1 MVNGHGL
8 RGVARPCGGSGAD
21 VSRRGQ
27 EATAD
32 NTENRTAA
40 GRGGRGGR
48 NGLEHKLRRLG
59 VKQKN
64 GRPNHPQT
72 RGKIER
78 YWQTLKKWLAAQPQP
93 ADLAQLQALLDAFA
107 AYYNHQ
113 RPHRCLPHRA
123 TPATAY
129 AARHARAISPHHA
142 GNQVGHW
149 SCSYG
154 AAVRLALHLIVRLV
168 VAASRRPRGQS
179 HTIGFAHP
187 GTTHL
192 RLGDLRG
199 RRRSGW
205 PETCYS
211 LRRARLRA
219 ASRPPDRW
227 STGTGYA
234 V

>member
-1 MVNGHGL
+1 M
-8 RGVARPCGGSGAD
+8 RGSGAD

-93 ADLAQLQALLDAFA
+93 ADLAQLRALLDAFA

-129 AARHARAISPHHA
+129 AARPKATSGDHTASHDRVRADRVDADGKLTLRHA
-142 GNQVGHW
+142 GRLYHIGIGRTHPRTPVLMLVQDLRIRVIN
-149 SCSYG
+149 
-154 AAVRLALHLIVRLV
+154 AATGELLRELTLNPDRNYQPTGN
-168 VAASRRPRGQS
+168 PRG
-179 HTIGFAHP
+179 
-187 GTTHL
+187 
-192 RLGDLRG
+192 G
-199 RRRSGW
+199 RRKQ
-205 PETCYS
+205 
-211 LRRARLRA
+211 
-219 ASRPPDRW
+219 
-227 STGTGYA
+227 
-234 V
+234 